1 MRGSAKLVESEQRQI
16 RDAYGLALIM
26 VLFGTLALVAAGTP
40 IYSPLAAFAGLLQ
53 VTALILTLRV
63 SGVPSIWSRV
73 GSVTAILFFAVGIG
87 ALVLLDDAG
96 SAPVL
101 FLWLLLTGATIAA
114 IARRLATYGRVTTQL
129 LMGLLVIYLLIGMS
143 FGLAYQLTDVF
154 ASPALS
160 PDGQGISSAIYF
172 SFITLATVGYG
183 DVTPGTNLVR
193 ALAIAEALIGQLYLV
208 SVVSLAVSRLG
219 AHAAQDRM
227 VSPKSEG
234 SLVPKFDEVKSDEQ

>member
-1 MRGSAKLVESEQRQI
+1 MGGSVELVEREQRQI
-16 RDAYGLALIM
+16 RDAYGLALVM
-26 VLFGTLALVAAGTP
+26 VLVGTLALVAAGAP
-40 IYSPLAAFAGLLQ
+40 IYSPLAAMAGLLQ

-63 SGVPSIWSRV
+63 SGVRSIWSRV
-73 GSVTAILFFAVGIG
+73 GSVTAVMIFAAGLG

-101 FLWLLLTGATIAA
+101 FLWLLLTVATIAA

-143 FGLAYQLTDVF
+143 FGLFYQFTDVI

-160 PDGQGISSAIYF
+160 PDGQGISGAIYF

-183 DVTPGTNLVR
+183 DVTPGTDLVR

-219 AHAAQDRM
+219 ASGTAGPPG
-227 VSPKSEG
+227 SPRDKDS
-234 SLVPKFDEVKSDEQ
+234 Q